1 MKGGV
6 DPDGDSTTGGGG
18 VFPDGDSTTGASGVL
33 PDDVDSTTGGG
44 GVLPDEGDDD
54 DDDDDHHE
62 HGSMPDDVDA
72 VNELGEERVSDAM
85 TAGLLD
91 GYQRTSK
98 PLSGADKMVRLS
110 LAAAVL
116 AFSGVVFLLSKQQTR
131 VHVVDERGQLQLI

>member
-1 MKGGV
+1 MG
-6 DPDGDSTTGGGG
+6 GGGG

-33 PDDVDSTTGGG
+33 PDD
-44 GVLPDEGDDD
+44 GDDD

-98 PLSGADKMVRLS
+98 PLSGAAKMVRLS
-110 LAAAVL
+110 LAAAAVL
-116 AFSGVVFLLSKQQTR
+116 AFSGAVFLLSKQQTR
-131 VHVVDERGQLQLI
+131 VHVVEEREQLQMIDPLE